1 MKKCIIISD
10 SFKGTLSTFDIIN
23 LFKKGANEV
32 FPNCNVIGIPI
43 ADGGEGTMEAFSASL
58 LGEKITIDCVDS
70 NNYPIKTTYFISNNT
85 AYMDVASCIYLSTTK
100 IKNPFITTSYGVGL
114 MIKDAIYKG
123 CKKIIIGLGGSS
135 TNDGGTGLLSALG
148 VKFYNSKK
156 EVFIPTGGTLDQI
169 TSIDVDEL
177 NNLINDIEI
186 VGMCDVTNPL
196 LFENGASR
204 IYGKQKGATEEETK
218 ILDEKMKA
226 YHNVVLSSGYKDFSS
241 INGTGAAGGIGY
253 SIITFLKGR
262 LEKGIKVLLD
272 AVDFERKLTDVDV
285 IFTGEGNIDSQ
296 TLNGKVIEGIKEVA
310 STHNIPLVVISGGA
324 DLDTEKM
331 IGNDIKAIITTT
343 RKPLDFSKLKPYSKD
358 YYLVTIKNTLRLI
371 KLGMELYKP
380 KQ

>member
-23 LFKKGANEV
+23 LFKEGAKDI

-43 ADGGEGTMEAFSASL
+43 ADGGEGTMKAFCASL
-58 LGEKITIDCVDS
+58 FGEKITIDCVDS
-70 NNYPIKTTYFISNNT
+70 NNYPIKTTYFISNNV

-114 MIKDAIYKG
+114 MIKDAINKG
-123 CKKIIIGLGGSS
+123 CKKIVIGLGGSS

-148 VKFYNSKK
+148 VKFYNSKN
-156 EVFIPTGGTLDQI
+156 ETFIPTGGTLDQI
-169 TSIDVDEL
+169 TSLNLDEL
-177 NNLINDIEI
+177 NNLIGDVEF

-226 YHNVVLSSGYKDFSS
+226 YHNVVLSSGYKDYSS

-253 SIITFLKGR
+253 AIITFLKGS
-262 LEKGIKVLLD
+262 LEKGIKILLD
-272 AVDFERKLTDVDV
+272 AVDFEKKLTDVDV

-310 STHNIPLVVISGGA
+310 SLHNIPVVVISGGA

-343 RKPLDFSKLKPYSKD
+343 RKPMDFTNLKPYSKD

-371 KLGMELYKP
+371 KLGMDLNKS